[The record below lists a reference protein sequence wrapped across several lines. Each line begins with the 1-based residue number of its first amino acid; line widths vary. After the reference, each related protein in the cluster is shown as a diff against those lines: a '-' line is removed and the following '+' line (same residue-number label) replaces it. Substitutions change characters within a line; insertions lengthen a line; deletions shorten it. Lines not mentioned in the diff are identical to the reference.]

1 MRIFVLYPFLGDANE
16 RQSIREKTLEEL
28 SRILASDVE
37 LRFGNVDRG
46 SATIEC
52 FYDWYL
58 GTASMLE
65 RASEAERDGFDAV
78 VVNCFLNPAL
88 EGLRELLQ
96 IPVVAAGEAAVH
108 LASMLG
114 DNFAILDTDPPP
126 RSYSHKTVSSLGLT
140 QKLRSVRYLSLGV
153 EGISGGFKEILDKM
167 TTEAFRAVEE
177 DGAHVIVLGCTGMR
191 RYAEKLGES
200 MEPYGVPVVEPLTA
214 AINFAALLVR
224 LRLKHSKLSYP
235 DPPEKKRI
243 V

>member
-1 MRIFVLYPFLGDANE
+1 MKVFVLNPFLKDVDE
-16 RQSIREKTLEEL
+16 RQFMREKTLEEL
-28 SRILASDVE
+28 SRVLASDVE
-37 LRFGNVDRG
+37 LGFRCVDRG

-65 RASEAERDGFDAV
+65 KASEAEKDGFDAV

-88 EGLRELLQ
+88 DGLRELLR
-96 IPVVAAGEAAVH
+96 IPVVAAGEAAVY

-126 RSYSHKTVSSLGLT
+126 RTYSHRTVSSLGLT
-140 QKLRSVRYLSLGV
+140 HKLRSVRYLSLGV
-153 EGISGGFKEILDKM
+153 EGISGGFEEILDKM

-191 RYAEKLGES
+191 RYAEKLAES
-200 MEPYGVPVVEPLTA
+200 METYGVPVVEPLTA
-214 AINFAALLVR
+214 AINVAALLVR
-224 LRLKHSKLSYP
+224 LELKHSKLSYP
-235 DPPEKKRI
+235 NPPEKRRI
-243 V
+243 I